1 MTFKQPKPQKDP
13 EPRGD
18 VEVGDHLYVHH
29 GGQPCTGVVCAH
41 GRHGVTVKID
51 GQHHK
56 VKWDKVLGHKR
67 RASKR
72 YSVVDHGEDGMLVED
87 DQGRRRFVAIPNDS
101 KDDPMVAKSFGQR
114 PVLLF
119 MKAGAPP
126 GPGLTQKKITDK
138 NGVQTTRWVSTGAGG
153 PPAQRGQ
160 HVGFQNGEHRGHGQ
174 VVAAGR
180 HGVTV
185 RDAAGGEH
193 RVHHE
198 KVTHHWNGEGA
209 PDHSP
214 HEENELEAAARE
226 TEAREGKAKQLA
238 SGAQHVQFKHSDGKR
253 TALAGPDASK
263 PGGFRLTQFDANG
276 PVGHSEHPD
285 LQSAVARGLEHGYE
299 PHEEKPQGD
308 ALFHP
313 DDIASLPDKVNQ
325 PAKSWDELV
334 QKGTEG
340 LGQFKDM
347 MGKVQQSM
355 GLKTGM
361 KPEDITPEQWEND
374 DGFLF
379 IAPLKGE
386 KRAKEKVEA
395 DYGGD
400 WSQLRD
406 IVRGTI
412 SVPSMD
418 HVRQALGHLKSAGL
432 QLAQKPKN
440 RFEKPTPEGYRD
452 LMTFVKLPNGMLA
465 ELQIHVKSMT
475 LAKEKGH
482 KDYEITRTLQGK
494 YGEAEPSD
502 KWSDEHHKEFYAAVK
517 RQKDIYDAAW
527 QKSTSG
533 SGKQLIKSE
542 QRTTLQ
548 LFFKGVS
555 K

>member
-1 MTFKQPKPQKDP
+1 MTFKPPKPQKDP

-18 VEVGDHLYVHH
+18 VEVGDHIYVHH
-29 GGQPCTGVVCAH
+29 GGQPCTGEVCAH

-67 RASKR
+67 RAAKR
-72 YSVVDHGEDGMLVED
+72 YNVVDHGEDGMLVED
-87 DQGRRRFVAIPNDS
+87 DQGRRRYVAVPNDS
-101 KDDPMVAKSFGQR
+101 KEDPMVAKSFGQR

-126 GPGLTQKKITDK
+126 GPGLQQKKITDK
-138 NGVQTTRWVSTGAGG
+138 NGVQTTRWVSIGAGG

-174 VVAAGR
+174 VVASGR

-185 RDAAGGEH
+185 KDSAGGEH

-198 KVTHHWNGEGA
+198 KVTHHWEGDGA

-214 HEENELEAAARE
+214 HEDQQQAR
-226 TEAREGKAKQLA
+226 
-238 SGAQHVQFKHSDGKR
+238 
-253 TALAGPDASK
+253 
-263 PGGFRLTQFDANG
+263 
-276 PVGHSEHPD
+276 
-285 LQSAVARGLEHGYE
+285 
-299 PHEEKPQGD
+299 KPQGD

-313 DDIASLPDKVNQ
+313 DDVASLPDKVNQ
-325 PAKSWDELV
+325 PAKSWAELV
-334 QKGTEG
+334 EKGTEG
-340 LGQFKDM
+340 LGHFKDM

-418 HVRQALGHLKSAGL
+418 HVRQAIGHLKSAGL
-432 QLAQKPKN
+432 ELAQKPKN

-482 KDYEITRTLQGK
+482 KDYEITRSLQGK
-494 YGEAEPSD
+494 YGEGEPSD
-502 KWSDEHHKEFYAAVK
+502 KWSDEDHKNFYDAVK

-527 QKSTSG
+527 QKSNGAASG
-533 SGKQLIKSE
+533 DAKPLIKSE
-542 QRTTLQ
+542 QRTTLKL
-548 LFFKGVS
+548 LFKRVA